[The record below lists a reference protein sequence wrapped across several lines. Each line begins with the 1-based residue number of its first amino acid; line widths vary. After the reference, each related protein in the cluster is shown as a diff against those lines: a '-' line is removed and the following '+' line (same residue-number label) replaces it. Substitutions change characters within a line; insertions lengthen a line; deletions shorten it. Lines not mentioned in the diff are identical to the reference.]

1 MTASTKPL
9 SSAVI
14 TLNEVEATLRT
25 LLLDVAEYIK
35 QNDKTPLV
43 LRFTG
48 GWTRDKLLGVP
59 SNDIDVAINKM
70 TGYQFGLRMKDYLD
84 IPGNADKYGLGGS
97 SKKAGSLS
105 KIAANPEQSKHL
117 ETVTTRILGLDLDL
131 VNLRKETY
139 TEDSRNP
146 QMEFGTPE
154 EDALRRDATIN
165 AMFYNITTSTIEDFT
180 GRGYDDL
187 QNHIIRTPLE
197 PYTTFKDD
205 PLRVLRLI
213 RFSSRLNYQ
222 IDPEAR
228 KAMGKKEISTAL
240 KLKITRERVWTEVEK
255 MLKGP
260 DPQAALTTIDEL
272 DLYRTVFVDP
282 AQESIYTPDTD
293 NWAATYTA
301 VGKIISSKADPQS
314 DQLSFV
320 HSILILNDEEKFM
333 SWIMAAMIPWAD
345 APEPEPLKTGKIPLP
360 MVTSMAIAAL
370 KAPNKVTDLLTPCV
384 RNLKEIRELKD
395 KGEKSREVLG
405 MAIRRWGASWR
416 QQVMFALLYEIFTSP
431 SSEKGKYSNL
441 SVQTIKTNSPKAIID
456 SYSTFLTR
464 ISDLKLLTAHT
475 LKPLIDGTR
484 LAKALSTPPG
494 PWMRTA
500 LDVVMAW
507 QLRNPDIVDP
517 LAAVEEVKASGVL
530 TSTSTSPEHERA
542 QGPAQKKQ
550 KKGELTSALVT
561 HFLRLTIRPLFS
573 KAPAH
578 PEITPA
584 GRKKAGEPIS
594 RRFGSEP
601 YLNDEEIKPWKV
613 KDVWALDLL
622 QWVCRS
628 LDDELVEREW
638 GYLIPPVLTVLGD
651 TDVKIRA
658 KGCDFLRFLLL
669 ATSSSLLKRTGLA
682 PLFEENLYV
691 STSYLPTLTPEKDS
705 VLILNTALPALLT
718 LTNSIHPPAQNPTF
732 DATAHSLRTKSLD
745 KILRKGILFPI
756 SHAGEYIH
764 VSEAVLTHLPAVL
777 NAMGIDSVKH
787 LKDTVP
793 LLSTILAEPLGAAY
807 PPMLLTATKGMQAVI
822 LNGWP
827 RIGRW
832 RSEVLRG
839 LTVCWVRIVEEDIE
853 VGGGLD
859 GVKRELKDAVS
870 MLKAAVQHDGDEG
883 VDWEGETREL
893 VGAHAQLE
901 QLFD

>member
-1 MTASTKPL
+1 MTTSIEPL

-14 TLNEVEATLRT
+14 TLNELENTLRR
-25 LLLDVAEYIK
+25 LLLDVADYVEK
-35 QNDKTPLV
+35 NDETPLV

-48 GWTRDKLLGVP
+48 GWTRDKLLGIP

-70 TGYQFGLRMKDYLD
+70 TGYQFGLRMKEYLD
-84 IPGNADKYGLGGS
+84 IPGNADKYGLAGS

-180 GRGYDDL
+180 GRGYEDL

-213 RFSSRLNYQ
+213 RFSSRLNYE

-228 KAMGKKEISTAL
+228 KAMGQKEIRTAL

-260 DPQAALTTIDEL
+260 DPEAALTTIDEL
-272 DLYRTVFVDP
+272 DLYWTIFVDP
-282 AQESIYTPDTD
+282 AQESIYTPNTD
-293 NWAATYTA
+293 NWSATYTA
-301 VGKIISSKADPQS
+301 LGKIITSNADP
-314 DQLSFV
+314 LSFV
-320 HSILILNDEEKFM
+320 QSILILNDEEKFL
-333 SWIMAAMIPWAD
+333 SWIMVAMVPWAD
-345 APEPEPLKTGKIPLP
+345 APEPEPLKNGKISPP

-370 KAPNKVTDLLTPCV
+370 KAPNKITDLLTPCV

-395 KGEKSREVLG
+395 KGEESREVLG

-431 SSEKGKYSNL
+431 SSENGKHSHDILNTAKAKSTL
-441 SVQTIKTNSPKAIID
+441 AIIH
-456 SYSTFLTR
+456 SYSIFLTR
-464 ISDLKLLTAHT
+464 ISDLKLLSAHT
-475 LKPLIDGTR
+475 LNPLIDGTR

-507 QLRNPDIVDP
+507 QLRNPDITDP
-517 LAAVEEVKASGVL
+517 SLAIEEVKASGTL
-530 TSTSTSPEHERA
+530 TTTTSPAEEGA

-550 KKGELTSALVT
+550 KKGELTSALIT
-561 HFLRLTIRPLFS
+561 HFLRLTIRPLFA

-584 GRKKAGEPIS
+584 GRKKAGEPLP

-601 YLNDEEIKPWKV
+601 FVDDEEIKPWKS
-613 KDVWALDLL
+613 KDAWALDLL
-622 QWVCRS
+622 RWVCGN
-628 LDDELVEREW
+628 LDEEIVEREW
-638 GYLIPPVLTVLGD
+638 GYLIPPVLTVMGD

-658 KGCDFLRFLLL
+658 NGCEFLRLLLL
-669 ATSSSLLKRTGLA
+669 ATPTSLLKRTGLA

-691 STSYLPTLTPEKDS
+691 STSYLPTLTPEEDS
-705 VLILNTALPALLT
+705 IPILNAALPALLT
-718 LTNSIHPPAQNPTF
+718 LTN
-732 DATAHSLRTKSLD
+732 TAFPLVQKPSHVSVALSTRAKSLD
-745 KILRKGILFPI
+745 KILRKGILFTI
-756 SHAGEYIH
+756 NHAGEYIH
-764 VSEAVLTHLPAVL
+764 ISETVLAHLPAVL

-787 LKDTVP
+787 LKDIIP
-793 LLSTILAEPLGAAY
+793 LLSNILAEPLGAAY
-807 PPMLLTATKGMQAVI
+807 PPMLLTAANAIQAVI

-827 RIGRW
+827 RVSRW
-832 RSEVLRG
+832 RFEVLKG
-839 LTVCWVRIVEEDIE
+839 VTVCWIRIAEEDGADE
-853 VGGGLD
+853 GDLK
-859 GVKRELKDAVS
+859 GVKRELKDSVE
-870 MLKAAVQHDGDEG
+870 MLKAAVQHEVDGE
-883 VDWEGETREL
+883 VDWDSEVKEL
-893 VGAHAQLE
+893 VGADARLK